1 MYTVSFQLRFMSWLI
16 SSQEEGKIFLHQMV
30 GDWKEE
36 TQEFCGAPVRF
47 GLRTPKCI
55 LRHVSD
61 SSSFRYQA
69 STDWK
74 HANLKTQK
82 SKSEN
87 YWLQLVPLPAIL
99 RRPPLSPT
107 ATQPW
112 SSPYSVWRP
121 LVVTTLTIGAWWN
134 SDLLFIIKSAWVD
147 VILTAS
153 FICLSRQLWKL
164 PTTSIENSC
173 FSPLYPSLQ
182 SFCQNLSNN
191 GKSFSLFSSANW
203 YPQYLVEIW
212 QWGAPNANDISLQ
225 IFVPVHSNSKC

>member
-1 MYTVSFQLRFMSWLI
+1 MGSPPALDLGPLSVL
-16 SSQEEGKIFLHQMV
+16 V
-30 GDWKEE
+30 
-36 TQEFCGAPVRF
+36 
-47 GLRTPKCI
+47 

-87 YWLQLVPLPAIL
+87 YWLQLVPLPAVL
-99 RRPPLSPT
+99 RPPPPLSPT

-112 SSPYSVWRP
+112 SSPCSVWRP
-121 LVVTTLTIGAWWN
+121 LVVTTLTIRAWWN
-134 SDLLFIIKSAWVD
+134 SDLLFMIKSAWLD

-164 PTTSIENSC
+164 PTTSIEKSC
-173 FSPLYPSLQ
+173 FSPLCASLLLGGIQ
-182 SFCQNLSNN
+182 LWSLSLRA
-191 GKSFSLFSSANW
+191 GPPKFALRPFE
-203 YPQYLVEIW
+203 Q
-212 QWGAPNANDISLQ
+212 
-225 IFVPVHSNSKC
+225 C